1 MARAASRQEDQL
13 LRRVRRSIARAE
25 RFSPDREDRR
35 LALVLIAELRAEIEA
50 LQAGLQA
57 VETEMKASTRRVT
70 AATAYGRCAALTR
83 R

>member
-1 MARAASRQEDQL
+1 MARPASRHDDQL
-13 LRRVRRSIARAE
+13 FRRVRRSVARAR
-25 RFSPDREDRR
+25 RFAPDREDRR

-57 VETEMKASTRRVT
+57 VENEMKASTRRVT
-70 AATAYGRCAALTR
+70 AATAYNRCAALIR